1 MTWFW
6 PNFKGRILGPCLKDA
21 DCYGDICQGNICPGD
36 ICSYMQYLSFLLV
49 QFWPNFLDPIFF
61 GSWFLQTKMF
71 LGKTSSDPHF
81 FNANFFS
88 RPKML
93 GLTVF
98 IPEILLDPKKN
109 LTQFFLPQIFS
120 DLKFFQTQNIFG
132 PKIFKKFL
140 FSDEIFFT
148 YNIFQ
153 KIFQSQ
159 NFCFP
164 QFFFRKICLN
174 TKIFFQT
181 QNFLPLK
188 IFRPQILQ
196 KRLLEVLS
204 SVDKLNN

>member
-1 MTWFW
+1 
-6 PNFKGRILGPCLKDA
+6 
-21 DCYGDICQGNICPGD
+21 
-36 ICSYMQYLSFLLV
+36 
-49 QFWPNFLDPIFF
+49 
-61 GSWFLQTKMF
+61 MF

-81 FNANFFS
+81 FNANFFFQS
-88 RPKML
+88 QNVRAHSFYTRNSIGPQ
-93 GLTVF
+93 
-98 IPEILLDPKKN
+98 KKIKLN
-109 LTQFFLPQIFS
+109 FFLPQIFS

-132 PKIFKKFL
+132 PKIFLNFFFQMKF
-140 FSDEIFFT
+140 FCT

-153 KIFQSQ
+153 KFSSPKIF
-159 NFCFP
+159 FP
-164 QFFFRKICLN
+164 SIFFRKICLN